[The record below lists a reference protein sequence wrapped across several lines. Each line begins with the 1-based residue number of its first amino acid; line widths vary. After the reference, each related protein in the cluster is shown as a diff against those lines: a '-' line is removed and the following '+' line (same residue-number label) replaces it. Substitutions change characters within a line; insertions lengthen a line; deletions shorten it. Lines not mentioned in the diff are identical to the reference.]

1 MLGSKVRASSLLVGE
16 TGALPVDEDFIDD
29 WNSVFKCLDL
39 VGEVSFV
46 DDVEIFLV
54 PGRGPPASRE
64 GTLRIPGCRSPGEWS
79 RRWMPARV
87 SETLARD
94 VAPGPRRCLV
104 LGSRSEGLA
113 DPLRLER
120 LTKALGR
127 GLVPLCEARWVSVPV
142 IWYDPGLPD
151 LCMVSSSLGDCADGI
166 GLGLDVSGPDALPHV
181 LCRWLGTEVRS
192 RTPDPPTQVWPCVAV
207 SALSVAG

>member
-46 DDVEIFLV
+46 GDVEIFLV
-54 PGRGPPASRE
+54 PGGGPPASRE

-151 LCMVSSSLGDCADGI
+151 LCKVSSSLGDRADGVGRSVLTSWVRTHCRVFCAG
-166 GLGLDVSGPDALPHV
+166 GLAREYGRGL
-181 LCRWLGTEVRS
+181 
-192 RTPDPPTQVWPCVAV
+192 RTRRPRYGRT
-207 SALSVAG
+207 